1 MNHHMKMQI
10 TNIISSC
17 EAFLKSL
24 ELSAMEDDGQIGK
37 DEHKIISKAKK
48 ETEKYI
54 EKLRKI

>member
-1 MNHHMKMQI
+1 MNYHMKMQI
-10 TNIISSC
+10 ANIISSC

-24 ELSAMEDDGQIGK
+24 ELSAVEDDGKIDR
-37 DEHKIISKAKK
+37 DEQKTINKAKK

>member
-1 MNHHMKMQI
+1 MNYHMKIQI
-10 TNIISSC
+10 ANIISSC

-24 ELSAMEDDGQIGK
+24 ELSAIEDDGNIDR
-37 DEHKIISKAKK
+37 DEQKTINKAKK

>member
-24 ELSAMEDDGQIGK
+24 ELSAMEDDGQIDK
-37 DEHKIISKAKK
+37 DEQKIIRKAKK